1 MSTEIYTA
9 TTHHT
14 GTHSVA
20 TRKNTYLIENIISFG
35 GFILV
40 VEHRIQRFLSSQSTN
55 ITNIQHMDLSIGL
68 PSPDNKLNCDQVFT
82 EQQSLHHNGT
92 VCMGL
97 SVVRNGQGYK
107 LMFLFP
113 ADDDLYL

>member
-1 MSTEIYTA
+1 MV
-9 TTHHT
+9 
-14 GTHSVA
+14 GP
-20 TRKNTYLIENIISFG
+20 
-35 GFILV
+35 
-40 VEHRIQRFLSSQSTN
+40 
-55 ITNIQHMDLSIGL
+55 IGL

-82 EQQSLHHNGT
+82 ERQSLHHNGT

-97 SVVRNGQGYK
+97 SVVRNGPGYK